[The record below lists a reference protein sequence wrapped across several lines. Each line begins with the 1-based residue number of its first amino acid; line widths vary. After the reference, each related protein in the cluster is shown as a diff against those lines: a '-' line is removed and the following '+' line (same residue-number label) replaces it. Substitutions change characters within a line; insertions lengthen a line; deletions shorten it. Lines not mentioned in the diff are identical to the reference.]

1 LVFQTGFT
9 ADLWNEKLFF
19 SSVFDNF
26 GFGTADIRLPFTF
39 NSGVKY
45 YLPKIGDI
53 TLASVLSYSF
63 QEFLYNKIAAGMNV
77 I

>member
-1 LVFQTGFT
+1 
-9 ADLWNEKLFF
+9 
-19 SSVFDNF
+19 
-26 GFGTADIRLPFTF
+26 
-39 NSGVKY
+39 VKY

-77 I
+77 IWRDICSLRLGFSSDFSEDGLSVEQLGFGFGLI